1 MTKITQAPF
10 ITAGPGTGFVVTD
23 SLAVSRVRYT
33 DLLTALSTDLQGVQG
48 VQGSNTGVQGVI
60 GVQGIQGFRGT
71 QGTTGRAIQGSQG
84 ISGSAVAQGAQG
96 RQGTQASQGAQGQA
110 IQGAQGLAIQGRDGS
125 AVAQGTNG
133 AQGVTG
139 PATISEDTQIIYNDG
154 GTVRGDAAFT
164 WNKISKTITVGQS
177 STAGTTLIKGYYS
190 NGTLTVFGTEYSS
203 GGPMLGYA
211 VTPSTG
217 ATDAF
222 LSATNSGPLS
232 RGAYIIAGMTHKWY
246 STSSQTVVSGNAVIL
261 KNMMSLDNTGLTI
274 NGNLTLNGG
283 TFANAIPSGGIIM
296 WSGGAVPSGWY
307 LCNGSNG
314 TPDLRDRFIIGAG
327 TTYTGGDTGG
337 TKDAIVVSH
346 THGTTESTHRHLT
359 GVGGEGG
366 LNNAYGDNG
375 SQATGWRIDNTG
387 GTGLDSYTNA
397 VTTGVTINSAGESG
411 TNKNLPPYYA
421 LAFIMKT

>member
-96 RQGTQASQGAQGQA
+96 RQGVQSAQGAQGQA
-110 IQGAQGLAIQGRDGS
+110 IQGAQGLAIQGRDGT

-139 PATISEDTQIIYNDG
+139 PATISEDTQIIYNDS

-164 WNKISKTITVGQS
+164 WNKTSKTLTLGLG
-177 STAGTTLIKGYYS
+177 STNGTTLIKGSYS

-211 VTPSTG
+211 VTPSTA

-222 LSATNSGPLS
+222 LSATNSGPLP
-232 RGAYIIAGMTHKWY
+232 RGAYIISGMTHKWY
-246 STSSQTVVSGNAVIL
+246 STSSQTVASGNVITL

-274 NGNLTLNGG
+274 NGNLTISG

-296 WSGGAVPSGWY
+296 WSGGSVPSGWV
-307 LCNGSNG
+307 LCNGDNS
-314 TPDLRDRFIIGAG
+314 TPDLRNRFIVGAG
-327 TTYTGGDTGG
+327 SGYTGGDTGG
-337 TKDAIVVSH
+337 TKDAVVVSH
-346 THGTTESTHRHLT
+346 THGITESAHKHLT
-359 GVGGEGG
+359 GVGGESG

-375 SQATGWRIDNTG
+375 SQGSGWRIANSNASS
-387 GTGLDSYTNA
+387 GLDTYTSA
-397 VTTGVTINSAGESG
+397 VSTGITINTTGEAG